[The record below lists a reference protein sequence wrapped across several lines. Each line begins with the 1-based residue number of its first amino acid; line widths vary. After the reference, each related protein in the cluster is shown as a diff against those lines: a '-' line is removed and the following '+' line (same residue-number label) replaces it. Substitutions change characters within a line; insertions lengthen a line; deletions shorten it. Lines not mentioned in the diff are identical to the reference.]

1 MGDIQVFGV
10 ATMIDNS
17 SVPVDQEAALPSI
30 DFSATL
36 VQVSM
41 PDGATSGVLSVP
53 IIDNQ
58 VSGPLKVFNFTLT
71 SVAGGRFQL
80 KPIPFK

>member
-1 MGDIQVFGV
+1 MFGV

-17 SVPVDQEAALPSI
+17 SVPVDQEAALLGT

-36 VQVSM
+36 VQVSI
-41 PDGATSGVLSVP
+41 PDGSTSGVLFVP

-71 SVAGGRFQL
+71 TVAGGRFQL
-80 KPIPFK
+80 KLRRLLNCHP